1 VHGQKS
7 LTTHAR
13 GSIYSLTFVGHV
25 NELSSYRPTF
35 RVCVCG
41 FISR

>member
-1 VHGQKS
+1 MHGAVSTVLHLQDMS
-7 LTTHAR
+7 MGLA
-13 GSIYSLTFVGHV
+13 
-25 NELSSYRPTF
+25 YRPTF